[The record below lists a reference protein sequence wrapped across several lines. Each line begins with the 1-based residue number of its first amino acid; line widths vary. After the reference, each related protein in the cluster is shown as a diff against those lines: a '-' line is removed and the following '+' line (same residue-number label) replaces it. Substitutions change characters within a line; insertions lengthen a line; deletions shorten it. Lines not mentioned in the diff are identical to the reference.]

1 MTPQLIESCTGCTPG
16 NALKWAPHLTAAM
29 QEFEVVT
36 ADRQAAFLAQLAYES
51 ELFAVIE
58 ENLNYSGPRL
68 LAVFPSHFTQ
78 QEAETYAHKPR
89 MIANRVYANRFGN
102 GDEASGD
109 GWNYRGRGLI
119 QMTFK
124 DNYQALSAPL
134 GVDLVANPDTLLE
147 PQFAARSAGH
157 YWLTHGCNQAADSA
171 NFRVITR
178 AINGGLNGL
187 NERMNL
193 WAQAKKALGVKE

>member
-36 ADRQAAFLAQLAYES
+36 ADRQAAFLAQVAFES
-51 ELFAVIE
+51 ELFSVIE

-78 QEAETYAHKPR
+78 QEAETYAHKPV
-89 MIANRVYANRFGN
+89 MIANRVYANRYGN

-109 GWNYRGRGLI
+109 GWRYRGRGLI
-119 QMTFK
+119 QMTFR
-124 DNYQALSAPL
+124 DNYASISQPL
-134 GVDLVANPDTLLE
+134 GVDLVAEPDALLQ
-147 PQFAARSAGH
+147 PALAARSAGH
-157 YWLTHGCNQAADSA
+157 FWLTHGCNQEADTAS
-171 NFRVITR
+171 FRAITR

-187 NERMNL
+187 NERLNL
-193 WAQAKKALGVKE
+193 WGRAKQALGVKK